1 MTADQMQ
8 SKIEVSFLHEIAL
21 SANPMFMAQKLKQ
34 RYTDEIVNIIIKC
47 DTSEEK
53 EALRKELDRRGQSLK
68 VSSNLTKA
76 IIEVQ

>member
-1 MTADQMQ
+1 MIVDQMRFE
-8 SKIEVSFLHEIAL
+8 IWTSFLHEFSL
-21 SANPMFMAQKLKQ
+21 SGDPMFMAQQLKQ
-34 RYTDEIVNIIIKC
+34 RYTNGIVNIIIEG

-53 EALRKELDRRGQSLK
+53 EALRKELDCRVQSLK